1 MYTSAITPLL
11 DYLIFVVILMLTN
24 NTVESIMKKK
34 LIQYKK
40 KLSSGI
46 KKPKEGPM
54 NFAMFSGLNSS
65 KFPKREFII
74 ESYPSKGM
82 RRSLTW
88 EQFDDQANKLANYLM
103 NECGVKKG
111 DIVLHLMM
119 NCMEWYASYIAI
131 LKTGATVTP
140 LNFRFASADI
150 KYAADVTKCKVF
162 LFGEQFNARVEPI
175 MKEMDYCKHYIC
187 LGQSIPA
194 GVKSYDEII
203 KTGDGAGVC
212 TETEDDDMAELMFT
226 SGTTGA
232 PKPVSHTHK
241 TLFYIGIG
249 NALTY
254 NEGYSSV
261 YLSPHPFYHSGTLF
275 LSFPCY
281 IAAGKVLMP
290 METQPEFYLRSIA
303 DEKCTGGWNT
313 VPTWSDVINAIKSG
327 QVDISTYD
335 LSALRHIEIGAQP
348 VPYVL
353 LEDSKKIFPNLP
365 IANIYG
371 ITEGGGGGLT
381 NCYDDDI
388 MRKPGSIGKATVF
401 MEARIIDGEGRE
413 VPAREVGELVLKGPR
428 LMKEYAF
435 NPEKTAETIKDGW
448 LYTGDLAYKDEE
460 GFIFFADR
468 AKDLIIRGGEN
479 IFPAEIEDALRKHPK
494 IQDAAVLGYPHPRL
508 VEIVMAIIQPKEG
521 ETITDEEVINFVKD
535 KGLAKYK
542 WPEKMVYTAIP
553 RNPAGKIEK
562 PKLRDIYVKPAKEA
576 MEKEFKKQ

>member
-1 MYTSAITPLL
+1 
-11 DYLIFVVILMLTN
+11 MLT
-24 NTVESIMKKK
+24 ILKA
-34 LIQYKK
+34 IQKSQFK
-40 KLSSGI
+40 
-46 KKPKEGPM
+46 KEGSM
-54 NFAMFSGLNSS
+54 NFAMFSGLNAS

-74 ESYPSKGM
+74 ESYPSKGL

-88 EQFDDQANKLANYLM
+88 EQFDDQANKIANYLVKD
-103 NECGVKKG
+103 CGVKKG

-119 NCMEWYASYIAI
+119 NCMEWYASYIGV

-162 LFGEQFNARVEPI
+162 MFGDQFNARVEPI
-175 MKEMDYCKHYIC
+175 MKEMDYCKHFIC
-187 LGQSIPA
+187 LGNTIPA
-194 GVKSYDEII
+194 GVKSYNEIVE
-203 KTGDGAGVC
+203 KGDGSPICV
-212 TETEDDDMAELMFT
+212 ETDDDDMAELMFT

-241 TLFYIGIG
+241 SLFYIGIG

-261 YLSPHPFYHSGTLF
+261 YLAPHPFYHSGTLF

-290 METQPEFYLRSIA
+290 MELQPEYYLRSIA

-327 QVDISTYD
+327 QIDLSKYD

-381 NCYDDDI
+381 NCYDEDI

-401 MEARIIDGEGRE
+401 MEAKVVDNNGNELPPGK
-413 VPAREVGELVLKGPR
+413 VGELILKGPR
-428 LMKEYAF
+428 LMKEYAM
-435 NPEKTAETIKDGW
+435 NPEMTAKTIKNGW

-468 AKDLIIRGGEN
+468 SKDLIIRGGEN
-479 IFPAEIEDALRKHPK
+479 IFPAEIEDVLRKHPK
-494 IQDAAVLGYPHPRL
+494 VQDVAVLGYPHPRL

-521 ETITDEEVINFVKD
+521 ETITDEEVINFVKE

-542 WPEKMVYTAIP
+542 WPEKMVYAQIP

-576 MEKEFKKQ
+576 MEKEFKKQS

>member
-1 MYTSAITPLL
+1 
-11 DYLIFVVILMLTN
+11 
-24 NTVESIMKKK
+24 
-34 LIQYKK
+34 
-40 KLSSGI
+40 
-46 KKPKEGPM
+46 M
-54 NFAMFSGLNSS
+54 NFASYSGLNAS

-74 ESYPSKGM
+74 ESYPSKGV

-88 EQFDDQANKLANYLM
+88 EQFDDQANKIANYLIKD
-103 NECGVKKG
+103 CGVKKG
-111 DIVLHLMM
+111 DIVVHLMM
-119 NCMEWYASYIAI
+119 NCMEWYASYIAV

-150 KYAADVTKCKVF
+150 KYAADVTKCKAF
-162 LFGEQFNARVEPI
+162 IFGDQFNARMEPI
-175 MKEMDYCKHYIC
+175 MKEMDYCKSFIC
-187 LGQSIPA
+187 LGQTIPS
-194 GVKSYDEII
+194 GVKSYNEIVE
-203 KTGDGAGVC
+203 KGDGSPACVD
-212 TETEDDDMAELMFT
+212 TASDDMAELMFT

-232 PKPVSHTHK
+232 PKPVCHTHE

-254 NEGYSSV
+254 NEGYNSI

-290 METQPEFYLRSIA
+290 METQPEFYLRTIA

-313 VPTWSDVINAIKSG
+313 VPTWSDVLAAIKDG
-327 QVDISTYD
+327 KVD
-335 LSALRHIEIGAQP
+335 LSKYDFSALKHIEIGAQP

-353 LEDSKKIFPNLP
+353 LEDSKRIFPNLP

-371 ITEGGGGGLT
+371 ITEGGGGGTT
-381 NCYDDDI
+381 NCYDEDI

-401 MEARIIDGEGRE
+401 METKVVDSEGKKL
-413 VPAREVGELVLKGPR
+413 PPGAVGELLLKGPR

-435 NPEKTAETIKDGW
+435 APELTAKTIKDGW
-448 LYTGDLAYKDEE
+448 LYTGDLAYEDEE
-460 GFIFFADR
+460 GYIFFADR
-468 AKDLIIRGGEN
+468 SKDLIIRGGEN
-479 IFPAEIEDALRKHPK
+479 IFPAEIEAALRKHPK
-494 IQDAAVLGYPHPRL
+494 VMDVAVLGYPHPRL

-521 ETITDEEVINFVKD
+521 QTIVDEEIIEFVK
-535 KGLAKYK
+535 KEGLAKYK
-542 WPEKMVYTAIP
+542 WPEKMVYTTIP

-562 PKLRDIYVKPAKEA
+562 PKLRDMYVKPAKEA

>member
-1 MYTSAITPLL
+1 
-11 DYLIFVVILMLTN
+11 
-24 NTVESIMKKK
+24 
-34 LIQYKK
+34 
-40 KLSSGI
+40 
-46 KKPKEGPM
+46 M
-54 NFAMFSGLNSS
+54 NFAMFSGLNAS

-74 ESYPSKGM
+74 ESYPSKKQ

-88 EQFDDQANKLANYLM
+88 EEFDDQANKIANYLIKD
-103 NECGVKKG
+103 CGVKKG

-119 NCMEWYASYIAI
+119 NCMEWYASYIAV

-162 LFGEQFNARVEPI
+162 MFGEQFNARVEPI
-175 MKEMDYCKHYIC
+175 MKEMDYCKNFIC
-187 LGQSIPA
+187 LGNTIPA
-194 GVKSYDEII
+194 GVKSYNEIVEKGD
-203 KTGDGAGVC
+203 KTPCCV
-212 TETEDDDMAELMFT
+212 ETSDDDMAELMFT

-232 PKPVSHTHK
+232 PKPVSHTH
-241 TLFYIGIG
+241 TSLLHIGLG

-254 NEGYSSV
+254 NEGYNSV

-281 IAAGKVLMP
+281 IAAGKVLMA
-290 METQPEFYLRSIA
+290 METQPEFYLRSMA

-313 VPTWSDVINAIKSG
+313 VPTWSDVISAIKTG
-327 QVDISTYD
+327 QVNLKDYD

-353 LEDSKKIFPNLP
+353 LEDSKSVFPNLP

-381 NCYDDDI
+381 NCYDEDI

-401 MEARIIDGEGRE
+401 MEAKVVDSQDKTL
-413 VPAREVGELVLKGPR
+413 PAGAVGELLIKGPR

-435 NPEKTAETIKDGW
+435 NPEMTAKTIKDGW
-448 LYTGDLAYKDEE
+448 LYTGDLAYMDEE

-468 AKDLIIRGGEN
+468 SKDLIIRGGEN

-494 IQDAAVLGYPHPRL
+494 VQDVAVLGYPHPRL

-521 ETITDEEVINFVKD
+521 ETITDEEIINFVKD

-542 WPEKMVYTAIP
+542 WPEKMVYTTVP
-553 RNPAGKIEK
+553 RNPSGKIEK
-562 PKLRDIYVKPAKEA
+562 PKLRDMYVKPAKEA

>member
-1 MYTSAITPLL
+1 
-11 DYLIFVVILMLTN
+11 
-24 NTVESIMKKK
+24 
-34 LIQYKK
+34 
-40 KLSSGI
+40 
-46 KKPKEGPM
+46 M
-54 NFAMFSGLNSS
+54 NFAMFSGLNAS

-74 ESYPSKGM
+74 ESFPSKKQ

-88 EQFDDQANKLANYLM
+88 KEFDDQANKIANYLIKD
-103 NECGVKKG
+103 CGVRKG
-111 DIVLHLMM
+111 DIVVHLMM
-119 NCMEWYASYIAI
+119 NCMEWYASYIAV

-162 LFGEQFNARVEPI
+162 MFGEQFNARVEPI
-175 MKEMDYCKHYIC
+175 MKEMDYCKNFIC
-187 LGQSIPA
+187 LGDTVPA
-194 GVKSYDEII
+194 GTKSYKEILE
-203 KTGDGAGVC
+203 KGDATPYC
-212 TETEDDDMAELMFT
+212 LEAADDDMAELMFT

-232 PKPVSHTHK
+232 PKPVSHTHSS
-241 TLFYIGIG
+241 LFYIGIG

-254 NEGYSSV
+254 NEGYNSV

-281 IAAGKVLMP
+281 IAAGKVLMT
-290 METQPEFYLRSIA
+290 METQPEFYLRSMA

-313 VPTWSDVINAIKSG
+313 VPTWSDVINALKTG
-327 QVDISTYD
+327 QINLKDYD

-348 VPYVL
+348 VPYIL
-353 LEDSKKIFPNLP
+353 LEDSKKFFPNLP

-371 ITEGGGGGLT
+371 ITEGGGGGVT
-381 NCYDDDI
+381 NCYDEDI
-388 MRKPGSIGKATVF
+388 MRKPGSIGRATAF
-401 MEARIIDGEGRE
+401 MEAKVIDSEGKE
-413 VPAREVGELVLKGPR
+413 LPAGGVGELILKGPR

-435 NPEKTAETIKDGW
+435 NPEMTAKTIKDGW
-448 LYTGDLAYKDEE
+448 LYTGDLAYMDDE

-494 IQDAAVLGYPHPRL
+494 VMDVAVLGYPHPRL

-521 ETITDEEVINFVKD
+521 QTITDEEIISFVKE

-542 WPEKMVYTAIP
+542 WPEKMVYTTIP

-562 PKLRDIYVKPAKEA
+562 PKLRDMYVKPAKDA

>member
-1 MYTSAITPLL
+1 
-11 DYLIFVVILMLTN
+11 
-24 NTVESIMKKK
+24 
-34 LIQYKK
+34 
-40 KLSSGI
+40 
-46 KKPKEGPM
+46 M
-54 NFAMFSGLNSS
+54 NFARFSGLNAS

-74 ESYPSKGM
+74 ESYPSKKL
-82 RRSLTW
+82 RRVLTW
-88 EQFDDQANKLANYLM
+88 EQFNDQANKFANYLTK
-103 NECGVKKG
+103 ECGVKKG
-111 DIVLHLMM
+111 DIVVHLMM
-119 NCMEWYASYIAI
+119 NSMEWYASYFGV

-140 LNFRFASADI
+140 LNFRFASSDI

-162 LFGEQFNARVEPI
+162 LFGEQFNQRIEPI
-175 MKEMDYCKHYIC
+175 MKEMSYCKNFVC
-187 LGQSIPA
+187 FGNTRPA
-194 GVKSYDEII
+194 GVKSYQEII
-203 KTGDGAGVC
+203 DKGDSREICVETG
-212 TETEDDDMAELMFT
+212 DDDMAELMFT

-232 PKPVSHTHK
+232 PKPVSHTHQ

-254 NEGYSSV
+254 NEGYNSV
-261 YLSPHPFYHSGTLF
+261 YLAPHPFYHSGTLF

-290 METQPEFYLRSIA
+290 MELQPEHYLRSIA

-327 QVDISTYD
+327 QVDLKNYD
-335 LSALRHIEIGAQP
+335 LSAFRRVEIGAQP

-353 LEDSKKIFPNLP
+353 LEDSKKIFPHLP

-381 NCYDDDI
+381 NCYDSDI
-388 MRKPGSIGKATVF
+388 LRKPGSIGIATAF
-401 MEARIIDGEGRE
+401 MEAKVVDTDGKELTPGK
-413 VPAREVGELVLKGPR
+413 VGELLLKGPR

-435 NPEKTAETIKDGW
+435 NPEMTAKTIKNGW

-479 IFPAEIEDALRKHPK
+479 IFPAEIEDVLRKHPK
-494 IQDAAVLGYPHPRL
+494 VQDVAVMGYPHPRFI
-508 VEIVMAIIQPKEG
+508 EIVLAVIQTKAG
-521 ETITDEEVINFVKD
+521 ETLTDEEVVNFCKD
-535 KGLAKYK
+535 RGMAKYK
-542 WPEKMVYTAIP
+542 WPEKMIYAPIP

-562 PKLRDIYVKPAKEA
+562 PKLRDMYVKPAKDA
-576 MEKEFKKQ
+576 MEKEFKKQS

>member
-1 MYTSAITPLL
+1 
-11 DYLIFVVILMLTN
+11 
-24 NTVESIMKKK
+24 
-34 LIQYKK
+34 
-40 KLSSGI
+40 
-46 KKPKEGPM
+46 M
-54 NFAMFSGLNSS
+54 NFGMFSGLNAS

-74 ESYPSKGM
+74 ESYPSKGL
-82 RRSLTW
+82 RRSFTW

-103 NECGVKKG
+103 KDCGVKKG
-111 DIVLHLMM
+111 DIVVHLMM
-119 NCMEWYASYIAI
+119 NSMEWYASYIAV

-162 LFGEQFNARVEPI
+162 LFGEAFNQRVEPI
-175 MKEMDYCKHYIC
+175 MKEMGYCKNFVC
-187 LGQSIPA
+187 LGDNLLP
-194 GVKSYDEII
+194 GVKSYGEIM
-203 KTGDGAGVC
+203 KKGDGTSVC
-212 TETEDDDMAELMFT
+212 VDADDDEMAELMFT

-254 NEGYSSV
+254 NEGYNSV
-261 YLSPHPFYHSGTLF
+261 YLAPHPFYHSGTLF

-290 METQPEFYLRSIA
+290 MEIQPEFYLRSIA

-313 VPTWSDVINAIKSG
+313 VPTWSDVINAIKAG
-327 QVDISTYD
+327 KVDLSKYD
-335 LSALRHIEIGAQP
+335 LSAFKHVEIGAQP
-348 VPYVL
+348 VPYIL
-353 LEDSKKIFPNLP
+353 LEDSKKIFPNVP

-381 NCYDDDI
+381 NCYDEDI
-388 MRKPGSIGKATVF
+388 MRKPGSIGKATAF
-401 MEARIIDGEGRE
+401 MEAKVVDGDGKELAAGQ
-413 VPAREVGELVLKGPR
+413 VGELLLKGPR

-435 NPEKTAETIKDGW
+435 NAEMTAKTIKDGW
-448 LYTGDLAYKDEE
+448 LYTGDLAYIDEE

-494 IQDAAVLGYPHPRL
+494 VQDVAVLGYPHPRL
-508 VEIVMAIIQPKEG
+508 VEIVMAIIQTKEG
-521 ETITDEEVINFVKD
+521 QTLTDDEVIEFCKGR
-535 KGLAKYK
+535 GLAKYK

-562 PKLRDIYVKPAKEA
+562 PKLRDTYVKPAKEA
-576 MEKEFKKQ
+576 MEAEFKKGG